1 MTTTSALFVGF
12 FMLAFAPGDPSK
24 PSSESPG
31 GKQVS
36 TRLTAQTDR
45 AQIQAGTASLV
56 LESKTQG
63 VVATQSTPTGF
74 WPFQVGDVVR
84 RIDGRVI
91 SRPSDALF
99 VWRESA
105 GSVFNFEVLRNGQV
119 VTFRAGPSDFPG
131 LNLPPTPEP
140 PAPPPPP
147 GTMR

>member
-1 MTTTSALFVGF
+1 VTTSALFVGF
-12 FMLAFAPGDPSK
+12 LMFAVSPDGPSRPAGESRGD
-24 PSSESPG
+24 
-31 GKQVS
+31 KQVS
-36 TRLTAQTDR
+36 TRMTTLTDR

-56 LESKTQG
+56 LESRTQG
-63 VVATQSTPTGF
+63 VVATESTPAGF
-74 WPFQVGDVVR
+74 WPFLVGDVVR
-84 RIDGRVI
+84 KINGRVV

-105 GSVFNFEVLRNGQV
+105 GAVFTFEVLRNNQV
-119 VTFRAGPSDFPG
+119 VTFRAGPTDFPG